1 MVLGEYRLDTHEAE
15 KIDSKVFTIKC
26 LRILYTLKEGGGKF
40 TRQDMDGSSML
51 IQQMQMIKCKDS

>member
-51 IQQMQMIKCKDS
+51 IQQMR